1 MQLTSDQH
9 QQIWNQMK
17 FFLLSQPDLGC
28 KNCPCI
34 TSPVLVWIH
43 GMNPPI
49 HLELFRASS
58 TVGYLYSFRLN
69 VFEERPPQ
77 HGEIRFEVSSG
88 GTVRYVVDED
98 RTFDTLTDL
107 CGWLTDSVIQGKR
120 TLE

>member
-1 MQLTSDQH
+1 LESDE
-9 QQIWNQMK
+9 I
-17 FFLLSQPDLGC
+17 LSAEPARFGVQELPLYYEPGAESRLDSR
-28 KNCPCI
+28 NEPAD
-34 TSPVLVWIH
+34 
-43 GMNPPI
+43 PP
-49 HLELFRASS
+49 ELFRASS